1 MTFGQRVRELRQS
14 RGLTQRELAGKA
26 GISYAYVSK
35 LETGSLPPPRH
46 RVIVSLARTLGATEA
61 EADELF
67 GMAGKL
73 PQDLL
78 GRVDARTISVLR
90 SLEIEPGPG
99 RQRRAGAG
107 RKKPARSQASG
118 AAERPGGDAPGVR
131 PETFQALIENSLDG
145 VVILGP
151 KLEVMYQ
158 NRATAGLLGY
168 ELGDLVGEDL
178 LGLIH
183 PEDMRKTAHRL
194 SRVSGI
200 PGGNDR
206 AQLRVRHKDGTWHA
220 IDVWATNLLENR
232 AVSGLVIYF
241 RDISGQSGTE
251 GAWAGQTAAMLTAKE
266 YHLTGTEL
274 RILALLVD
282 GHSNARMAEELV
294 ISPSTVRFHV
304 TNIIRKLGVSNRTE
318 AAALAVRRHMIS

>member
-1 MTFGQRVRELRQS
+1 MTFGQRIRELRQA
-14 RGLTQRELAGKA
+14 RGLTQRELAAKT
-26 GISYAYVSK
+26 GISCAYVSK

-46 RVIVSLARTLGATEA
+46 GVIQSLARALGATDA
-61 EADELF
+61 QTDELF

-73 PQDLL
+73 PQELL
-78 GRVDARTISVLR
+78 GRVDARAISVLR
-90 SLEIEPGPG
+90 SLDSEPGGG
-99 RQRRAGAG
+99 RRRRAGAG
-107 RKKPARSQASG
+107 RPHGPGASARPG
-118 AAERPGGDAPGVR
+118 AAAPGVR

-158 NRATAGLLGY
+158 NPATAGLLGY
-168 ELGDLVGEDL
+168 EPGDLVGEDL

-194 SRVSGI
+194 SRVSQI
-200 PGGNDR
+200 PGGSDR
-206 AQLRVRHKDGTWHA
+206 AHLRVRHKDGTWHA
-220 IDVWATNLLENR
+220 IDVWAANLQHNR
-232 AVSGLVIYF
+232 AVNGLVIYF
-241 RDISGQSGTE
+241 RDISGPSGTE

-266 YHLTGTEL
+266 YHLTQTEL

-282 GHSNARMAEELV
+282 GHGNARVAQELV